1 MTQSIEHLI
10 ALFIPV
16 LPLLLTFFILVA
28 GWLNRKLCYFITV
41 TAILL
46 QLVFALSIL
55 NHVLTKGTIH
65 YWVGGWKPP
74 WGIEYVVDA
83 LDAYVLVIFLFLSL
97 IFVLY
102 SKRSIEQESPQ
113 KIGAFYAIYQLLVT
127 GLWGVAV
134 TGDLLYMYWF
144 IELISLSA
152 YALIALRGWMALKAS
167 CVYFLAWLIGSHAL
181 LSGMRFLYAV
191 TGTYNMHDLSLIL
204 PPLYG
209 NNAVQMAFVLFIVGL
224 TLKMAFF
231 PLYTWLLDTHAF
243 GPPKISAIM
252 SGFIILVST
261 YVFMGL
267 ILSVFTL
274 DFIKYVHINSIIL
287 GIAAIVIILGSI
299 LAIAWYIKKSEG
311 V

>member
-1 MTQSIEHLI
+1 LTPSTEHLI
-10 ALFIPV
+10 ALFIPA

-28 GWLNRKLCYFITV
+28 GRLNRKLCYFVSV

-46 QLVFALSIL
+46 QLVFALYIL

-83 LDAYVLVIFLFLSL
+83 FDAYVLVIFLLLSV

-102 SKRSIEQESPQ
+102 SKKSLEQETPQ
-113 KIGAFYAIYQLLVT
+113 KIGALYAIYQLLVT

-134 TGDLLYMYWF
+134 AGDLLYLYWF

-167 CVYFLAWLIGSHAL
+167 CAYFLAWLIGSLIL
-181 LSGMRFLYAV
+181 LTGMRFLYAI
-191 TGTYNMHDLSLIL
+191 TGTYNMHDLSVIL
-204 PPLYG
+204 PLYYG
-209 NNAVQMAFVLFIVGL
+209 NNAIQMAFVFFIVGL

-231 PLYTWLLDTHAF
+231 PLYTWLLDAHAF
-243 GPPKISAIM
+243 GPAKISAIM
-252 SGFIILVST
+252 SGIIILVST
-261 YVFMGL
+261 YLFLGP

-274 DFIKYVHINSIIL
+274 NFIRYIHLNTLIS
-287 GIAAIVIILGSI
+287 GIAAIVVILGSI
-299 LAIAWYIKKSEG
+299 LAIARYIKKSVG

>member
-1 MTQSIEHLI
+1 MTQSTEHLI
-10 ALFIPV
+10 VLFIPA
-16 LPLLLTFFILVA
+16 LPLMFTFFILVV
-28 GWLNRKLCYFITV
+28 GWLNRKLCYFVSV

-55 NHVLTKGTIH
+55 NHVLTKETIH
-65 YWVGGWKPP
+65 YWVGGGKPP

-83 LDAYVLVIFLFLSL
+83 LDAYVLVIFLFLSV

-102 SKRSIEQESPQ
+102 SKRGIEQETPQ

-134 TGDLLYMYWF
+134 IGDLLYMYWF
-144 IELISLSA
+144 IELISLCA

-167 CVYFLAWLIGSHAL
+167 CAYFLAWLIGSHIL
-181 LSGMRFLYAV
+181 LTGMRFLYAI

-204 PPLYG
+204 PSFYG
-209 NNAVQMAFVLFIVGL
+209 NNGVQMAFVFFIVGL

-231 PLYTWLLDTHAF
+231 PLYTWLLDAHAF

-252 SGFIILVST
+252 SGIIILVST
-261 YVFMGL
+261 YLFMKP

-274 DFIKYVHINSIIL
+274 DFIKYIPLNTLIP
-287 GIAAIVIILGSI
+287 GIAAIVVILGSI
-299 LAIAWYIKKSEG
+299 LAIARYIKKSEG

>member
-167 CVYFLAWLIGSHAL
+167 CVYFLAWLIGSHIL

-191 TGTYNMHDLSLIL
+191 SGTYNMHDLSRLL
-204 PPLYG
+204 PPLYE
-209 NNAVQMAFVLFIVGL
+209 NNAVQMAFVFFIVGL
-224 TLKMAFF
+224 TLKMVFF
-231 PLYTWLLDTHAF
+231 PLYTWLLDAHAF
-243 GPPKISAIM
+243 GPAKISAIM
-252 SGFIILVST
+252 TGIIILVST
-261 YVFMGL
+261 YLFL
-267 ILSVFTL
+267 KPILSVFTL
-274 DFIKYVHINSIIL
+274 DFIRYIPLNTLIP

-299 LAIAWYIKKSEG
+299 LAIAWHIIKREG
-311 V
+311 I